1 MINKF
6 SNIIF
11 FSLIFLG
18 IYLSYIGGYGSDED
32 TLAMINSFET
42 ILFSGDYHSSRFTG
56 YPVAEFII
64 GFFSFYFGSFYINL
78 IIFFSFVVS
87 LFFIFYT
94 FQNNQRLKFNDNKLI
109 PIHFDA

>member
-1 MINKF
+1 MN
-6 SNIIF
+6 
-11 FSLIFLG
+11 
-18 IYLSYIGGYGSDED
+18 

-42 ILFSGDYHSSRFTG
+42 ILFSGDYHSSRFW

-78 IIFFSFVVS
+78 IIFSFVVS

-109 PIHFDA
+109 LFFLFCLSNLFYFLIILSQLIIL